1 MSVAGVTAPQGNL
14 VVTWLVLLGMGVV
27 VLVII
32 WKIFRDK

>member
-14 VVTWLVLLGMGVV
+14 VVTWFVLLAMGAV
-27 VLVII
+27 VLYLI